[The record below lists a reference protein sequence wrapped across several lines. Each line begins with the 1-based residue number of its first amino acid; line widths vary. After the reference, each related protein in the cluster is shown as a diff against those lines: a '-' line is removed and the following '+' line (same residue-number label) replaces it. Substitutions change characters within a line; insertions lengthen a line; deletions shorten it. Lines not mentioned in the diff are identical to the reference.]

1 MESIKREWNIIQG
14 GINLEN
20 KVEILKKLKF
30 IRATNCIIENINL
43 EIDYFINQYN
53 ELINDTEI
61 MFINE
66 KLKILIEKKKTV
78 ILCVAGI
85 YAQLS
90 NDKRPSIYYIEIQI
104 DLGGLSVCSSVGIC
118 PDIYTRYYCYS

>member
-78 ILCVAGI
+78 IL
-85 YAQLS
+85 QKKL
-90 NDKRPSIYYIEIQI
+90 IEKF
-104 DLGGLSVCSSVGIC
+104 
-118 PDIYTRYYCYS
+118 Y